1 VKDSGDSES
10 MHCSLHDRREL
21 MAAKKARQTMEKI
34 RREQERKRRRD
45 DKLQKKAE
53 RRLAKV
59 SGIAEGEASQDVG
72 PEMSG

>member
-1 VKDSGDSES
+1 
-10 MHCSLHDRREL
+10 

-59 SGIAEGEASQDVG
+59 EGIAEGGAGQDVG
-72 PEMSG
+72 PEMPS

>member
-1 VKDSGDSES
+1 
-10 MHCSLHDRREL
+10 

-45 DKLQKKAE
+45 DKLQKKAD

-59 SGIAEGEASQDVG
+59 SGTADGEASQDVG
-72 PEMSG
+72 PELPG

>member
-1 VKDSGDSES
+1 
-10 MHCSLHDRREL
+10 

-45 DKLQKKAE
+45 DKLQRKAD

-59 SGIAEGEASQDVG
+59 SGIAEGDASQDAAPALRG
-72 PEMSG
+72 